1 MSNTE
6 RSDQRWRDAD
16 SNNQESLAKHILPT
30 SGTLIGVCITLI
42 GLVKILE
49 TRVGGSRVDE
59 YAALT
64 SVVFLASAIF
74 SYISMRHPDRPKL
87 SERCESSA
95 DQCFLIGL
103 IAIAAIAVLFAY
115 EII

>member
-1 MSNTE
+1 MRQE
-6 RSDQRWRDAD
+6 RDGD
-16 SNNQESLAKHILPT
+16 SNNQESPAKHILPS
-30 SGTLIGVCITLI
+30 SGTLIGVCVTLI

-49 TRVGGSRVDE
+49 TRIGGSRVDE

-74 SYISMRHPDRPKL
+74 SYISIRHPERPEP
-87 SERCESSA
+87 SERCESIA

-103 IAIAAIAVLFAY
+103 IGIAAIAVLFAY